1 MSAHESAST
10 PPGRAYRWW
19 GVGAITCLVLAVTGL
34 LGAIASAFSSSPEQ
48 LWVATAVAVF
58 VLIPAGILGGL
69 YCGHKRYRAWFT
81 NAHVSEAP
89 IEEVT
94 EVRRTNDDGSVS
106 RYFMLTVSVSVSV
119 AVEGGPAIRRH
130 CTVGGDHPAHGSG
143 RRCASGTPL
152 WTPTT
157 WRTHCST
164 TSANISEAPGES
176 D

>member
-1 MSAHESAST
+1 MSAHDSVST
-10 PPGRAYRWW
+10 APGRAYRWW

-69 YCGHKRYRAWFT
+69 YCGHRRYRARFT

-106 RYFMLTVSVSVSV
+106 RYFMLTVSV

-130 CTVGGDHPAHGSG
+130 CTVGGDHPRPRIGQTLRFRHATLDPDDLEDALFDSIREHQ
-143 RRCASGTPL
+143 RGT
-152 WTPTT
+152 
-157 WRTHCST
+157 
-164 TSANISEAPGES
+164 G
-176 D
+176 

>member
-1 MSAHESAST
+1 MRAHDSAST
-10 PPGRAYRWW
+10 APGRAYRWW

-106 RYFMLTVSVSVSV
+106 RYFMLTVSA
-119 AVEGGPAIRRH
+119 AVEVGPAIRRH
-130 CTVGGDHPAHGSG
+130 CTMGGDQPRPEIGQTLRFRHATLDPDDLEDALFDSI
-143 RRCASGTPL
+143 REQQRGT
-152 WTPTT
+152 
-157 WRTHCST
+157 
-164 TSANISEAPGES
+164 G
-176 D
+176 

>member
-1 MSAHESAST
+1 MSAHDSVST
-10 PPGRAYRWW
+10 APGRAYRWW

-69 YCGHKRYRAWFT
+69 YCGHRRYRARFT

-106 RYFMLTVSVSVSV
+106 RYFMLIVSV

-130 CTVGGDHPAHGSG
+130 CTVGGDHPPPTDRADAALPAHHAGPRRPGG
-143 RRCASGTPL
+143 RTAGTPQ
-152 WTPTT
+152 
-157 WRTHCST
+157 
-164 TSANISEAPGES
+164 
-176 D
+176 

>member
-1 MSAHESAST
+1 MSAHDSAST
-10 PPGRAYRWW
+10 APGRAYRWW

-34 LGAIASAFSSSPEQ
+34 LGAIASAFSSGPGS
-48 LWVATAVAVF
+48 LRVLGIVAVF

-69 YCGHKRYRAWFT
+69 YCGHRRYRARFT

-106 RYFMLTVSVSVSV
+106 RYFMLTVSV

-130 CTVGGDHPAHGSG
+130 CTVGGDHPRPRIGQTLRFRHTTLDPDDLEDALFDSIREHQ
-143 RRCASGTPL
+143 RGT
-152 WTPTT
+152 
-157 WRTHCST
+157 
-164 TSANISEAPGES
+164 G
-176 D
+176 

>member
-1 MSAHESAST
+1 MSAHDSVST
-10 PPGRAYRWW
+10 APGRAYRWW

-69 YCGHKRYRAWFT
+69 YCGHRRYRARFT

-94 EVRRTNDDGSVS
+94 EVRRTHDDGSVS
-106 RYFMLTVSVSVSV
+106 RYFMLIVSV

-130 CTVGGDHPAHGSG
+130 CTVGGDHPRPRIGQTLRFRHTTLDPDDLENALFDSIREHQ
-143 RRCASGTPL
+143 RGT
-152 WTPTT
+152 
-157 WRTHCST
+157 
-164 TSANISEAPGES
+164 G
-176 D
+176 

>member
-1 MSAHESAST
+1 MSAHDSAST
-10 PPGRAYRWW
+10 APGRAYRWW

-69 YCGHKRYRAWFT
+69 YCGYRRYRARFT

-106 RYFMLTVSVSVSV
+106 RYFMLTVSV

-130 CTVGGDHPAHGSG
+130 CTVGGDHPRPRIGQTLRFRHTTLDPDDLEDALFDSIREHQ
-143 RRCASGTPL
+143 RGT
-152 WTPTT
+152 
-157 WRTHCST
+157 
-164 TSANISEAPGES
+164 G
-176 D
+176 

>member
-1 MSAHESAST
+1 MSAHDSVST
-10 PPGRAYRWW
+10 APGRAYRWW

-69 YCGHKRYRAWFT
+69 YCGHRRYRARFT

-106 RYFMLTVSVSVSV
+106 RYFMLTVSV

-130 CTVGGDHPAHGSG
+130 CTVGGDHPRPRIGQTLRFRHTTLDPDDLEDALFDSIREHQ
-143 RRCASGTPL
+143 RGT
-152 WTPTT
+152 
-157 WRTHCST
+157 
-164 TSANISEAPGES
+164 G
-176 D
+176 

>member
-1 MSAHESAST
+1 MSAHDSAST
-10 PPGRAYRWW
+10 APGRAYRWW

-48 LWVATAVAVF
+48 LWVANAVAVF

-69 YCGHKRYRAWFT
+69 YCGHRRYRARFT

-106 RYFMLTVSVSVSV
+106 RYFMLTVSV

-130 CTVGGDHPAHGSG
+130 CTVGGDHPRPRIGQTLRFRHTTLDPDDLEDALFDSIREHQ
-143 RRCASGTPL
+143 RGT
-152 WTPTT
+152 
-157 WRTHCST
+157 
-164 TSANISEAPGES
+164 G
-176 D
+176 

>member
-1 MSAHESAST
+1 MSVHDSAST
-10 PPGRAYRWW
+10 APGRAYRWW
-19 GVGAITCLVLAVTGL
+19 GVGAITCLVLTVTGL

-69 YCGHKRYRAWFT
+69 YCGHRRYRARFT

-94 EVRRTNDDGSVS
+94 KVRRTNDDGSVS
-106 RYFMLTVSVSVSV
+106 RYFMLTVSV

-130 CTVGGDHPAHGSG
+130 CTVGGDHPRPRIGQTLRFRHTTLDPDDLEDALFDSIREHQ
-143 RRCASGTPL
+143 RGT
-152 WTPTT
+152 
-157 WRTHCST
+157 
-164 TSANISEAPGES
+164 G
-176 D
+176 

>member
-1 MSAHESAST
+1 MSAHDSAST
-10 PPGRAYRWW
+10 APGRAYRWW
-19 GVGAITCLVLAVTGL
+19 GVGAITCLVLTVTGL

-69 YCGHKRYRAWFT
+69 YCGHRRYRARFT

-106 RYFMLTVSVSVSV
+106 RYFMLTVSV

-130 CTVGGDHPAHGSG
+130 CTVGGDHPRPRIGQTLRFRHTTLDPDDLEDALFDSIREHQ
-143 RRCASGTPL
+143 RGT
-152 WTPTT
+152 
-157 WRTHCST
+157 
-164 TSANISEAPGES
+164 G
-176 D
+176 

>member
-1 MSAHESAST
+1 M
-10 PPGRAYRWW
+10 
-19 GVGAITCLVLAVTGL
+19 TGL

-69 YCGHKRYRAWFT
+69 YCGHRRYRARFT

-106 RYFMLTVSVSVSV
+106 RYFMLTVSV

-130 CTVGGDHPAHGSG
+130 CTVGGDHPRPRIGQTLRFRHTTLDPDDLEDALFDSIREHQ
-143 RRCASGTPL
+143 RGT
-152 WTPTT
+152 
-157 WRTHCST
+157 
-164 TSANISEAPGES
+164 G
-176 D
+176 

>member
-1 MSAHESAST
+1 MSAHDSAST
-10 PPGRAYRWW
+10 APGRAYRWW

-48 LWVATAVAVF
+48 LWVAIAVAVF

-69 YCGHKRYRAWFT
+69 YCGHRRYRARFT

-106 RYFMLTVSVSVSV
+106 RYFMLTVSV

-130 CTVGGDHPAHGSG
+130 CTVGGDHPRPRIGQTLRFRHTTLDPDDLEDALFDSIREHQ
-143 RRCASGTPL
+143 RGT
-152 WTPTT
+152 
-157 WRTHCST
+157 
-164 TSANISEAPGES
+164 G
-176 D
+176 

>member
-1 MSAHESAST
+1 MSAHDSVST
-10 PPGRAYRWW
+10 APGRAYRWW

-69 YCGHKRYRAWFT
+69 YCGHRRYRARFT

-106 RYFMLTVSVSVSV
+106 RYFMLIVSV

-130 CTVGGDHPAHGSG
+130 CTVGGDHPRPRIGQTLRFRHTTLDPDDLEDALFDSIREHQ
-143 RRCASGTPL
+143 RGT
-152 WTPTT
+152 
-157 WRTHCST
+157 
-164 TSANISEAPGES
+164 G
-176 D
+176 

>member
-130 CTVGGDHPAHGSG
+130 CTVGGDHPRPRIGQTLRFRHTTLDPDDLEDALFDSIREHP
-143 RRCASGTPL
+143 RGT
-152 WTPTT
+152 
-157 WRTHCST
+157 
-164 TSANISEAPGES
+164 G
-176 D
+176 

>member
-1 MSAHESAST
+1 MSAHDSAST
-10 PPGRAYRWW
+10 APGRAYRWW

-48 LWVATAVAVF
+48 LWVAIAVAVF

-69 YCGHKRYRAWFT
+69 YCGHRRYRARFT

-106 RYFMLTVSVSVSV
+106 RYFMLTVSV
-119 AVEGGPAIRRH
+119 AVEGGRPSEGTAPW
-130 CTVGGDHPAHGSG
+130 VGTTPAHGSG
-143 RRCASGTPL
+143 RRCASGTPR

-164 TSANISEAPGES
+164 ASANISEAPGES

>member
-1 MSAHESAST
+1 MSAHDSAST
-10 PPGRAYRWW
+10 APGRAYRWW

-48 LWVATAVAVF
+48 LWVAIAVAVF

-69 YCGHKRYRAWFT
+69 YCGHRRYRARFT

-106 RYFMLTVSVSVSV
+106 RYFMLIVSV

-130 CTVGGDHPAHGSG
+130 CTVGGDHPRPRIGQTLRFRHTTLDPDDLEDALFDSIREHQ
-143 RRCASGTPL
+143 RGT
-152 WTPTT
+152 
-157 WRTHCST
+157 
-164 TSANISEAPGES
+164 G
-176 D
+176 

>member
-1 MSAHESAST
+1 MSAHDSAST
-10 PPGRAYRWW
+10 APGRAYRWW
-19 GVGAITCLVLAVTGL
+19 GVGAITCLVLTVTGL

-69 YCGHKRYRAWFT
+69 YCGHRRYRARFT

-106 RYFMLTVSVSVSV
+106 RYFMLTVSV
-119 AVEGGPAIRRH
+119 AVEGGLTIRRH
-130 CTVGGDHPAHGSG
+130 CTVGGDHPRPRIGQTLRFRHTTLDPDDLEDALFDSIREHQ
-143 RRCASGTPL
+143 RGT
-152 WTPTT
+152 
-157 WRTHCST
+157 
-164 TSANISEAPGES
+164 G
-176 D
+176 

>member
-1 MSAHESAST
+1 MSAHDSVST
-10 PPGRAYRWW
+10 APGRAYRWW

-69 YCGHKRYRAWFT
+69 YCGHRRYRARFT

-94 EVRRTNDDGSVS
+94 EVRRTHDDGSVS
-106 RYFMLTVSVSVSV
+106 RYFMLTVSV

-130 CTVGGDHPAHGSG
+130 CTVGGDHPRPRIGQTLRFRHTTLDPDDLEDALFDSIREHQ
-143 RRCASGTPL
+143 RGT
-152 WTPTT
+152 
-157 WRTHCST
+157 
-164 TSANISEAPGES
+164 G
-176 D
+176 

>member
-1 MSAHESAST
+1 MSAHDSAST
-10 PPGRAYRWW
+10 APGRAYRWW

-69 YCGHKRYRAWFT
+69 YCGRRRYRARFT

-106 RYFMLTVSVSVSV
+106 RYFMLTVSV

-130 CTVGGDHPAHGSG
+130 CTVGGDHPRPRIGQTLRFRHTTLDPDDLEDALFDSIREHQ
-143 RRCASGTPL
+143 RGT
-152 WTPTT
+152 
-157 WRTHCST
+157 
-164 TSANISEAPGES
+164 G
-176 D
+176 

>member
-1 MSAHESAST
+1 M
-10 PPGRAYRWW
+10 
-19 GVGAITCLVLAVTGL
+19 TGL

-69 YCGHKRYRAWFT
+69 YCGHKRYRARFT

-106 RYFMLTVSVSVSV
+106 RYFMLTVSV

-130 CTVGGDHPAHGSG
+130 CTVGGDHPRPRIGQTLRFRHTTLDPDDLEDALFDSIREHQ
-143 RRCASGTPL
+143 RGT
-152 WTPTT
+152 
-157 WRTHCST
+157 
-164 TSANISEAPGES
+164 G
-176 D
+176 